1 MDHAGEVELM
11 KNEQLISLRDMTREM
26 LRNLSDLRSEIT
38 STRRAQIDM
47 RRSMQQEVNTIQ
59 TSIIQQLEEY
69 DQGTRVSTFLSFY
82 ELSSSTINT
91 PVKGRFFCLQ
101 NVS

>member
-1 MDHAGEVELM
+1 M

-69 DQGTRVSTFLSFY
+69 DQGIKVGTFFMIC
-82 ELSSSTINT
+82 ELSLNITN
-91 PVKGRFFCLQ
+91 Q
-101 NVS
+101 

>member
-1 MDHAGEVELM
+1 M

-69 DQGTRVSTFLSFY
+69 DQGIKVGTFFHDL
-82 ELSSSTINT
+82 
-91 PVKGRFFCLQ
+91 
-101 NVS
+101 

>member
-69 DQGTRVSTFLSFY
+69 DQGTRVSTFYHF
-82 ELSSSTINT
+82 TNWAQ
-91 PVKGRFFCLQ
+91 VQ
-101 NVS
+101 